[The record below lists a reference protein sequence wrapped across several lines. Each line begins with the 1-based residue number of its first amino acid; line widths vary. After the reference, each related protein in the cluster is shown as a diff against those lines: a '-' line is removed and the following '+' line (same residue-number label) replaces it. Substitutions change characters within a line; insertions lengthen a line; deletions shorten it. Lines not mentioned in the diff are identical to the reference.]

1 MKEYISIDIGGTAI
15 KYGVIDESGTILTRS
30 EMATEAFRG
39 GPAILEKAISI
50 VEHYIEE
57 RNIGGVCIS
66 TAGMVDTENG
76 MIFYSGPTIPNYT
89 GTRFKQIMEERFR
102 IPCEVEN
109 DVNCAGLAE
118 CISGAAKGSRITL
131 CLTVGTGIGGC
142 IVFGHEVYHGYSNS
156 ACEVGYMQMFGS
168 DFQTL
173 GAASTLAR
181 KVTEAKGNRNKG
193 INENIL
199 ESMDSHISTFIE
211 ADKGLNMSADAEELW
226 DGRRIFDAAKSG
238 DVVCCQAIDE
248 MVDILG
254 RGIANIC
261 CVLNPQT
268 VVLGGGIMAQEE
280 YLYPRIRAALDRYLQ
295 PVISGQT
302 TLKMAEHQND
312 AGLLGAFYH
321 FKSHHNARRAEV

>member
-1 MKEYISIDIGGTAI
+1 MKEYICIDIGGTAI
-15 KYGVIDESGTILTRS
+15 KYGVIDETGTLLTRS
-30 EMATEAFRG
+30 EMETEAFRG
-39 GPAILEKAISI
+39 GSVILKKAVSI

-57 RNIGGVCIS
+57 RHISGICIS
-66 TAGMVDTENG
+66 TAGMVDAENG
-76 MIFYSGPTIPNYT
+76 AIFYSGPGIPNYAGT
-89 GTRFKQIMEERFR
+89 GFKQTMEERFK

-118 CISGAAKGSRITL
+118 CISGAAKGSKITL

-173 GAASTLAR
+173 GAASTLVR
-181 KVTEAKGNRNKG
+181 KVTEAKKNKA
-193 INENIL
+193 I
-199 ESMDSHISTFIE
+199 
-211 ADKGLNMSADAEELW
+211 KEELW
-226 DGRRIFDAAKSG
+226 DGRRIFEAAKGG
-238 DVVCCQAIDE
+238 DDICCRAIDE

-261 CVLNPQT
+261 YVLNPQT

-280 YLYPRIRAALDRYLQ
+280 YLYPRIRAALDRYLR
-295 PVISGQT
+295 PVISGHT
-302 TLKMAEHQND
+302 TLKMAEHHND

-321 FKSHHNARRAEV
+321 FKRHQNAGKLQSGMRS